1 MHDFINLSTNA
12 IHQYI
17 IFEPNLILREEEQQQ
32 QQEEEE
38 VEEEEEEEQQQ
49 QQQQQ
54 QEPAIVERGIYL
66 LNDK

>member
-38 VEEEEEEEQQQ
+38 EEEEEEEQ